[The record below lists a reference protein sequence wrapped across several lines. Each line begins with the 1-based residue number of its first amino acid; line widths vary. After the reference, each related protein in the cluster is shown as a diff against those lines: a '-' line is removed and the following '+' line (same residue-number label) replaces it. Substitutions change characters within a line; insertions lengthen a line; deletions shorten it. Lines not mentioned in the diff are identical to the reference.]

1 MDMMVESPMILAIDI
16 GTSSVRVSLFDA
28 QARALPGLYAQSSYQ
43 LRTTPDGGATL
54 DPDEVCQQLFEC
66 LDRVIDQAGDRA
78 NDIVAAG
85 CCTLVANVLGV
96 DDQGQA
102 ISPLYT
108 WADARGREA
117 VEWLRA
123 GLDENE
129 VHQRTGC
136 LLHTS
141 YLSTRLR
148 WIQSARPELFRQV
161 QQWLS
166 IDDYLRL
173 RLFGRSSTSYS
184 VASWTGLLNR
194 HSLQWDEPLL
204 AMLGISAAHLPPLRD
219 RDQAQSGL
227 SPKYARR
234 WPALANIRWYPGLGD
249 GAASNLGGG
258 GASPDRFVVNLGTSA
273 AIRVTVPGSPV
284 TVPAGLWCYR
294 IDRDLSL
301 LGGALSNAG
310 NLYEWLLRTL
320 QLDSPAG
327 VEEQLAAL
335 EPDAHGLTFLPFL
348 AGERAPGWSADARGA
363 LIGLGLHTRPIDI
376 LRAGIDA
383 VSYRLALIH
392 DLLAPVVPDAQE
404 VIVSGGAAGSTAWIQ
419 TLADVLNRPVLVSA
433 ETEASS
439 RGVATAT
446 LQAAGIMNKL
456 EDMAPPAITARYSPD
471 QGRHQIYR
479 QAMARHVELYRRLT
493 PHP

>member
-1 MDMMVESPMILAIDI
+1 MMVESPMILAIDI

-102 ISPLYT
+102 ITPLYT

-173 RLFGRSSTSYS
+173 RLFGQSSTSYS

-204 AMLGISAAHLPPLRD
+204 AHVGHLRSASTPTEGPGSGAEWIIAQLR
-219 RDQAQSGL
+219 
-227 SPKYARR
+227 
-234 WPALANIRWYPGLGD
+234 PALASAGQHPLVSGIRGRGRQQPGRRGRIAGSICGQPGHQRGHPGNCSGFPGH
-249 GAASNLGGG
+249 GAGRA
-258 GASPDRFVVNLGTSA
+258 VVLSY
-273 AIRVTVPGSPV
+273 RPRPF
-284 TVPAGLWCYR
+284 PAGR
-294 IDRDLSL
+294 R
-301 LGGALSNAG
+301 A
-310 NLYEWLLRTL
+310 
-320 QLDSPAG
+320 
-327 VEEQLAAL
+327 EQC
-335 EPDAHGLTFLPFL
+335 
-348 AGERAPGWSADARGA
+348 R
-363 LIGLGLHTRPIDI
+363 
-376 LRAGIDA
+376 
-383 VSYRLALIH
+383 
-392 DLLAPVVPDAQE
+392 
-404 VIVSGGAAGSTAWIQ
+404 
-419 TLADVLNRPVLVSA
+419 
-433 ETEASS
+433 
-439 RGVATAT
+439 
-446 LQAAGIMNKL
+446 
-456 EDMAPPAITARYSPD
+456 
-471 QGRHQIYR
+471 
-479 QAMARHVELYRRLT
+479 
-493 PHP
+493 